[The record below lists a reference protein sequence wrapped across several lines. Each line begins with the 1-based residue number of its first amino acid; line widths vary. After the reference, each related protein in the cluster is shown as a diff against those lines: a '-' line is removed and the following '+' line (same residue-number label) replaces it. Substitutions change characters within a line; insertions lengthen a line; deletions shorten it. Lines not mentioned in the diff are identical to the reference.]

1 MNIVRV
7 GGKVLNF
14 SKRLVALAA
23 VAALTTGALAGSAS
37 AHKRTITN
45 VSAGVDEKGTIS
57 LHAFL
62 DPEEHAGKML
72 MTLKKKNAAGKWV
85 VVKKKNAPYGGLG
98 WGYFTNFAD
107 VPGNKKCKGQA
118 RFTSNNH
125 PTLTKT
131 SSVFN
136 C

>member
-1 MNIVRV
+1 M
-7 GGKVLNF
+7 NF

-23 VAALTTGALAGSAS
+23 VATLATGALAGSAS
-37 AHKRTITN
+37 AHKRTITD
-45 VSAGVDEKGTIS
+45 VSSSVDEEGVIRVF
-57 LHAFL
+57 AFL
-62 DPEEHAGKML
+62 DPEEHAGKMRI
-72 MTLKKKNAAGKWV
+72 TLKKKNAAGNWV

-98 WGYFTNFAD
+98 WGYFTSFAN
-107 VPGNKKCKGQA
+107 VPGNKRCKGQA

-131 SSVFN
+131 SPVFD